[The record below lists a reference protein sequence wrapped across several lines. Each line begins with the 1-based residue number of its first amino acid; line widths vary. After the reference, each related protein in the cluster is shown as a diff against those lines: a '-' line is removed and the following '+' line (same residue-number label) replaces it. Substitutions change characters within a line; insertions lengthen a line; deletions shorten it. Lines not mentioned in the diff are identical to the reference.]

1 MVNREWSIVNV
12 PYTYYLLL
20 MLEAS
25 GPTPYTF
32 RLTPYT
38 FRLIPSTL
46 CLMSYLCRMHE
57 LKPLLTSY
65 AYNILG
71 IREDAEDAVQDV
83 FLKYEEASHA
93 HIHDT
98 KAYLVRMVIN
108 RSLDLKEK
116 RQKEKAAYPG
126 NWLPEPI
133 ATETADAG
141 ILKTEVLSYSLLVLL
156 EQLDARQRAVF
167 ILREAFDYS
176 YEEIAEILSI
186 STDLSRQL
194 LSRARKKL
202 ATGKIAPTIQAQQLT
217 QRYLTLIRNADTKG
231 LEQLLT
237 EDIRLVADGGG
248 KASAALNPMEG
259 RMAVAAFLNG
269 IFRKFYSGT
278 PIEMAMINHCP
289 AILYYENGQV
299 TTCQICIF
307 EQDQLASIYVVR
319 NPDKLTGLQKNISG
333 AVTTDTPFQSL

>member
-1 MVNREWSIVNV
+1 
-12 PYTYYLLL
+12 
-20 MLEAS
+20 
-25 GPTPYTF
+25 
-32 RLTPYT
+32 
-38 FRLIPSTL
+38 
-46 CLMSYLCRMHE
+46 MHE

-83 FLKYEEASHA
+83 FLKYQEAGKEN
-93 HIHDT
+93 ILDT

-116 RQKEKAAYPG
+116 RQKERQAYPG

-141 ILKTEVLSYSLLVLL
+141 IVKTEILSYSLLVLL
-156 EQLDARQRAVF
+156 EELDAKQRAVF
-167 ILREAFDYS
+167 ILREAFDYP

-186 STDLSRQL
+186 STDLARQL

-202 ATGKIAPTIQAQQLT
+202 ATRKVAPAIESQQLT

-237 EDIRLVADGGG
+237 ENIRLVADGGG

-259 RMAVAAFLNG
+259 RTTVTAFLNG
-269 IFRKFYSGT
+269 IYQKFYNGA
-278 PIEMAMINHCP
+278 PIEIVMINHCP
-289 AILYYENGQV
+289 AILFYENGRV
-299 TTCQICIF
+299 ATCQICIF
-307 EQDQLASIYVVR
+307 EEDRLTHIYVVR
-319 NPDKLTGLQKNISG
+319 NPEKLTGLQKKS
-333 AVTTDTPFQSL
+333 A

>member
-1 MVNREWSIVNV
+1 
-12 PYTYYLLL
+12 
-20 MLEAS
+20 
-25 GPTPYTF
+25 
-32 RLTPYT
+32 
-38 FRLIPSTL
+38 
-46 CLMSYLCRMHE
+46 MHE

-83 FLKYEEASHA
+83 FLKYGELSPENVL
-93 HIHDT
+93 DP

-116 RQKEKAAYPG
+116 REKERAAYPG
-126 NWLPEPI
+126 TWLPEPV

-141 ILKTEVLSYSLLVLL
+141 IVQTEILSYSVLVLL
-156 EQLDARQRAVF
+156 EQLDPRQRAVF

-202 ATGKIAPTIQAQQLT
+202 ATRKITPTIQAQQLT

-231 LEQLLT
+231 LEHLLT
-237 EDIRLVADGGG
+237 EDIRLVSDGGG

-259 RMAVAAFLNG
+259 RMVVTAFLNG
-269 IFRKFYSGT
+269 IFQKFYSGT
-278 PIEMAMINHCP
+278 PIEIVMINHCP
-289 AILYYENGQV
+289 AILFYENGRV

-307 EQDQLASIYVVR
+307 EQDQLSRIYVVR
-319 NPDKLTGLQKNISG
+319 NPDKLTGLQKNITGS
-333 AVTTDTPFQSL
+333 VTTDTPFQSFL